1 MADADRIG
9 QRSVEEDGTLDG
21 VSEEWDEYV
30 TDPEASTEFD
40 DFLAWLNDEA

>member
-21 VSEEWDEYV
+21 VSEEWEEHV
-30 TDPEASTEFD
+30 TDHEASAEFD
-40 DFLAWLNDEA
+40 AFLAWLNDEA

>member
-9 QRSVEEDGTLDG
+9 QRSVDEDGTLDA
-21 VSEEWDEYV
+21 VSEEWEENV
-30 TDPEASTEFD
+30 TDDEADAEFD